1 MKFFNLLSFELIRLT
16 RATLSMPL
24 VFSNIIH

>member
-1 MKFFNLLSFELIRLT
+1 MKYFNLLSSELIRLT
-16 RATLSMPL
+16 RAILSIRL